1 MTAAWFGSLC
11 NGPIGDRFGRKA
23 SMLIA
28 VVIFTIG
35 SAIQCSAQNI
45 PMLFAGRAVA
55 GLAIGQLTQ
64 IVPLF
69 ISEVTFTSMRWCGVC
84 LTINW
89 CLDFRTGD

>member
-11 NGPIGDRFGRKA
+11 NGPTADRLGRKA

-64 IVPLF
+64 IVPCLF
-69 ISEVTFTSMRWCGVC
+69 LRYSPIPNEIGIGVC
-84 LTINW
+84 LTWI
-89 CLDFRTGD
+89 DFRT

>member
-1 MTAAWFGSLC
+1 
-11 NGPIGDRFGRKA
+11 
-23 SMLIA
+23 MLIA

-69 ISEVTFTSMRWCGVC
+69 ISEVI
-84 LTINW
+84 LTLEILGMK
-89 CLDFRTGD
+89 CV

>member
-11 NGPIGDRFGRKA
+11 NGPIADRLGRKA

-69 ISEVTFTSMRWCGVC
+69 ISEVSPYTPILGR
-84 LTINW
+84 
-89 CLDFRTGD
+89 

>member
-1 MTAAWFGSLC
+1 
-11 NGPIGDRFGRKA
+11 
-23 SMLIA
+23 MLIA

-35 SAIQCSAQNI
+35 SAIQCGAQNI

-69 ISEVTFTSMRWCGVC
+69 ISEVTSTSMRRYGVF
-84 LTINW
+84 LTIN
-89 CLDFRTGD
+89 